1 MQLIYNGTLKLTL
14 KMELNEYI
22 LIKIE
27 KKFIDY
33 WLIVF
38 VIEFVH

>member
-27 KKFIDY
+27 FIDY